1 MQPVSSRMLHPVIV
15 EALLVHKNPPY
26 RFTIYP
32 QIALRWKPTSQG
44 DIRSENPDVGLV
56 NFRSNRPFDYRLG
69 IEAKSFMEDEMA
81 GLPHPDVV
89 AGKSEVQLV
98 LWDAY
103 LQAEDQAKA
112 AVRGD
117 HLPAQRPLDY
127 LLLVG
132 PYWTHVTLGPFN
144 QKDLSVRT
152 HKQSPSGDFAADW
165 RAKMRLN
172 QEPVYR
178 VLYLVGTIES
188 QQKLEEIISM
198 TEDYGRDGMIEAGNF
213 KAGPEFTQQD

>member
-1 MQPVSSRMLHPVIV
+1 MNQPVPSHLQHLIICSTQSPYATRILKDATYPVIV

-44 DIRSENPDVGLV
+44 DIGSENPDVGLV
-56 NFRSNRPFDYRLG
+56 NFRSDCPFDYRLG
-69 IEAKSFMEDEMA
+69 IEAKSFIEDEMA

-89 AGKSEVQLV
+89 AGKLEVQLV

-117 HLPAQRPLDY
+117 HLPARC
-127 LLLVG
+127 
-132 PYWTHVTLGPFN
+132 
-144 QKDLSVRT
+144 
-152 HKQSPSGDFAADW
+152 
-165 RAKMRLN
+165 
-172 QEPVYR
+172 
-178 VLYLVGTIES
+178 
-188 QQKLEEIISM
+188 
-198 TEDYGRDGMIEAGNF
+198 
-213 KAGPEFTQQD
+213 

>member
-1 MQPVSSRMLHPVIV
+1 MKWQVYHTLMWWQASRKSSLCSGMLIFKPKIRLKQQY
-15 EALLVHKNPPY
+15 EG
-26 RFTIYP
+26 TI
-32 QIALRWKPTSQG
+32 S
-44 DIRSENPDVGLV
+44 
-56 NFRSNRPFDYRLG
+56 
-69 IEAKSFMEDEMA
+69 
-81 GLPHPDVV
+81 LPS
-89 AGKSEVQLV
+89 A
-98 LWDAY
+98 
-103 LQAEDQAKA
+103 
-112 AVRGD
+112 
-117 HLPAQRPLDY
+117 HLII
-127 LLLVG
+127 G

-178 VLYLVGTIES
+178 VLYLLGTIES

-198 TEDYGRDGMIEAGNF
+198 TEDYGRDGMIEARNF